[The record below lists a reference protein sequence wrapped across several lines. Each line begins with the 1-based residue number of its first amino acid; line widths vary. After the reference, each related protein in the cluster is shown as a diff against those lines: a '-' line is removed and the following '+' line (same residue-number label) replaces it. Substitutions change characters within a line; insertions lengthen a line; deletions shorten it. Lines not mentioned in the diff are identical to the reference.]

1 MTDTPL
7 HVVQRATPPPG
18 VTPPSGATG
27 RRLREVLV
35 DLGFST
41 HEQIAAAVEA
51 GQADGRPFERVLL
64 EQGAIGAEQLARA
77 IAERY
82 GLAHLDMTRFAV
94 DRAATELIDQAIET
108 RLGAVP
114 VMFLDQST
122 ILVAMADPANAPAL
136 AEIETRTRL
145 RTRPAVASPEA
156 IARVIAGQEPVE
168 DNVVEL
174 REAEPAFELV
184 RALLADAAARGATA
198 VHIEPQNGTLRARAR
213 VGGVLVALPD
223 VSPAVLAA
231 IKRLERGRYELGER
245 TVEASV
251 SVLPT
256 AAGESAVVRLRDPA
270 APGPGLDELGLRR
283 PELELALATGRGAV
297 VIAGTS
303 AVGREAAIDAVTRAA
318 TTPERRVIVA
328 DDDVARAVAADPDVL
343 VVPAVRDREAA
354 KAALDAALD
363 GVLVIAG
370 VPAPDPERARLRMH
384 GWGVEPFLIEHAIA
398 CVVGVR
404 PDTPGPG

>member
-1 MTDTPL
+1 MTNKPL
-7 HVVQRATPPPG
+7 HVVQTATPPPG

-35 DLGFST
+35 DLGLVT
-41 HEQIAAAVEA
+41 DEQIAGAVEVA
-51 GQADGRPFERVLL
+51 EKDGRPFERVLL
-64 EQGAIGAEQLARA
+64 EHGAISPEQLARA
-77 IAERY
+77 VAERY
-82 GLAHLDMTRFAV
+82 GLAYLDMTRFAV
-94 DRAATELIDQAIET
+94 DRAAAELLDQAIET
-108 RLGAVP
+108 RHAAVP
-114 VMFLDQST
+114 VMFLDQNT
-122 ILVAMADPANAPAL
+122 ILVAMADPANTPAL
-136 AEIETRTRL
+136 SEIETRTRL
-145 RTRPAVASPEA
+145 RARPAVASPEA
-156 IARVIAGQEPVE
+156 IARVIADEEPAE

-174 REAEPAFELV
+174 REAEPAFELA
-184 RALLADAAARGATA
+184 RALLAEAAARGASA

-213 VGGVLVALPD
+213 VGRALVPLPD
-223 VSPAVLAA
+223 VPQATLGA

-245 TVEASV
+245 TVEVAV
-251 SVLPT
+251 SVLST
-256 AAGESAVVRLRDPA
+256 SAGESAVVRLRDPA
-270 APGPGLDELGLRR
+270 APRPGLDELDLRR
-283 PELELALATGRGAV
+283 PELERALATGRGVV

-303 AVGREAAIDAVTRAA
+303 ADDRDIAIDAVTRAA
-318 TTPERRVIVA
+318 TTPERRVVVA
-328 DDDVARAVAADPDVL
+328 DGDVADALAADPDVV
-343 VVPAVRDREAA
+343 VVPAVRDRESA